1 MDFVSIASIIV
12 AGIAASSAIA
22 SQRAAA
28 KASVLNTQT
37 TSRVDMEREAYERA
51 RNFDTETI
59 RRQDEELDDLRA
71 RVRVLEDKNAE
82 LRTENYT
89 VKRDVNRH
97 TTEVARL
104 RQELTFLKLRLKTQ
118 NPSWEL
124 DLEEAEEELP
134 DVPDPPNK

>member
-12 AGIAASSAIA
+12 AAIAAFSAIA

-51 RNFDTETI
+51 RGFDTETI

-71 RVRVLEDKNAE
+71 RVRVLEDKNHE
-82 LRTENYT
+82 LRTENYLT
-89 VKRDVNRH
+89 KRNLRQQ

-104 RQELTFLKLRLKTQ
+104 RQELTFLKIRLG
-118 NPSWEL
+118 
-124 DLEEAEEELP
+124 
-134 DVPDPPNK
+134 